1 MRNSVCQH
9 ILYIVF
15 IRNSRSYLFK
25 LILNFK
31 ALKNWNCR
39 HVFVF
44 NHSEELNKGRRV
56 KWSTVLSE
64 RRLLKTAGIST
75 SFLVR
80 NSVSRYILY
89 IVFIRISRS
98 YLFKLILNF
107 KALKNWNCHH
117 VFVFNHFEELNKGR
131 RVKWST
137 VLSVDFSKPLRCFK
151 V

>member
-1 MRNSVCQH
+1 VRNSVCQH

-44 NHSEELNKGRRV
+44 NHFEELNRGRRV

-107 KALKNWNCHH
+107 KALKNWNCRH

-137 VLSVDFSKPLRCFK
+137 VLSVDFSKPLCCFK